1 MHNHSKLIPIALI
14 SVIVILGM
22 VISLQ
27 MSQEGSMPITLLA
40 LLAIPAIILFI
51 KYPWMAIAIFFM
63 LIPLENLYVYRGS
76 MTASTTKLFGALLF
90 GLLITSGS
98 LKYISETFFNKK
110 GIWMLIFGGT
120 ALLSIFL
127 SNDVRLEKASLI
139 TLWLS
144 IILYF
149 VLIMMMRNTRTLH
162 LATIGLIIGGV
173 LSILSPMV
181 LGIGSVL
188 EEKRYGGL
196 WGDQNEF
203 AAMLLV
209 LIPLSIALFYTTKK
223 GLVKMLLLGCSI
235 MLIAGLALTYSR
247 GGYLAFGVM
256 IILAMFKFITGK
268 NRAKILA
275 IAIPCLII
283 GSVIFYYT
291 FGNEFIARMETLR
304 HLESRESLRGEGSL
318 NQRFYYY
325 FELGPK
331 IFAEDP
337 IFGVGFR
344 GFILHNP
351 RGQISHNTYIEVLT
365 GTGLV
370 GFIPFIII
378 LYMTWRETRR
388 VERYASTEGNEGYLW
403 CYANALE
410 LGLISYLLAGMFISL
425 DINKMT
431 WLLVTLSAVILNISR
446 IHYLAAHR
454 ERVEAEAGRQQWTA
468 GYGVR
473 GRPQYGPYGQAKY

>member
-1 MHNHSKLIPIALI
+1 MNNNSRLIPIALI

-22 VISLQ
+22 VISIQ
-27 MSQEGSMPITLLA
+27 VSQESAPPLTLLA
-40 LLAIPAIILFI
+40 LLAIPAIIAFI
-51 KYPWMAIAIFFM
+51 KYPWTAIALFFV

-76 MTASTTKLFGALLF
+76 MTASTTKLFGGLLF
-90 GLLITSGS
+90 ALLITSGS
-98 LKYISETFFNKK
+98 LKYISETFVNKK
-110 GIWMLIFGGT
+110 SMWMLVFGGT
-120 ALLSIFL
+120 AILSVLL
-127 SNDVRLEKASLI
+127 SNDIRLEKAPLI

-162 LATIGLIIGGV
+162 FATIGLIIGGV

-181 LGIGSVL
+181 LGLGSVL
-188 EEKRYGGL
+188 EDKRYGGL

-209 LIPLSIALFYTTKK
+209 LIPLSIVLFFTTKR
-223 GLVKMLLLGCSI
+223 GFVKLLLLGCSI
-235 MLIAGLALTYSR
+235 MLIVGLLLTYSR
-247 GGYLAFGVM
+247 GGYLAFGIM
-256 IILAMFKFITGK
+256 IMLAMFKFVTGK

-275 IAIPCLII
+275 ITVPCLII

-291 FGNEFIARMETLR
+291 FGDEFLARMETLR

-318 NQRFYYY
+318 NLRFHYY
-325 FELGPK
+325 FELAPK

-365 GTGLV
+365 GTGIV
-370 GFIPFIII
+370 GFIPFMII
-378 LYMTWRETRR
+378 LYMSWRDTRKA
-388 VERYASTEGNEGYLW
+388 EKYAVKQENGLYLW
-403 CYANALE
+403 AYAQALE
-410 LGLISYLLAGMFISL
+410 LGFISYCVAGLFVTL
-425 DINKMT
+425 DLSKMT
-431 WLLVTLSAVILNISR
+431 WLIITLSAVVFNISR
-446 IHYLAAHR
+446 IHFLANNSQRAAAKPSYTWPGHDIPGQR
-454 ERVEAEAGRQQWTA
+454 N
-468 GYGVR
+468 YGS
-473 GRPQYGPYGQAKY
+473 YGNIRY